1 MPELKLNK
9 SPHIQQSNEQTLLT
23 ERQVFIFF
31 LPLAASWLLMALESP
46 STTWFIA
53 RLPDTAVSLAALNL
67 FMTISFWIETPV
79 IGLLATATALGVNNQ
94 SLRLLKRFT
103 LLIMLLV
110 TVVGAIIALTPIYHP
125 IAKLLDAPP
134 EVAEAARYGLIV
146 MIPWSAA
153 IAWRRFTQ
161 GILIRHGQTR
171 AVGYGTIIRLVAI
184 IAIGSVMLH
193 DGRFSGVV
201 VGASAL
207 VAGVFAES
215 LFVHYLARPLMK
227 YIKADTTNNEFPPL
241 TYNAIIKFHFPLSV
255 SNMLWLIARPIAF
268 WGLAKSTNPVLTLAA
283 WEAASQL
290 LFLFRSPGMALPEAV
305 IALQKNLQTQNV
317 LMRFCFKTG
326 LVTSSVLLLLML
338 TPVSSWIYNDL
349 LQVPRDVASLAIIG
363 LIAAAFI
370 PFLGALQ
377 SFFKGQ
383 LSAARQTNA
392 LMMSMFVYLAVTIAL
407 VLGLVFSKQVNIV
420 TMTLAITLALLT
432 ELLVL
437 NYFWRK
443 HKKATEVVI

>member
-1 MPELKLNK
+1 
-9 SPHIQQSNEQTLLT
+9 
-23 ERQVFIFF
+23 
-31 LPLAASWLLMALESP
+31 MALESP

-94 SLRLLKRFT
+94 SLRLLRRFT
-103 LLIMLLV
+103 LLIMLIV
-110 TVVGAIIALTPIYHP
+110 TVVGAVVALSPIYHL
-125 IAKLLDAPP
+125 ITNLLDAPP
-134 EVAEAARYGLIV
+134 EVAEAARHGLIV

-161 GILIRHGQTR
+161 GILIRHGNTR
-171 AVGYGTIIRLVAI
+171 TVGYGTVIRLVAI
-184 IAIGSVMLH
+184 IVVGLIMLH

-215 LFVHYLARPLMK
+215 LFVHYLARPL
-227 YIKADTTNNEFPPL
+227 IKDIKTDTTDNEFLPL

-305 IALQKNLQTQNV
+305 IALQKNLQTQKV
-317 LMRFCFKTG
+317 LLKFCFKTG
-326 LVTSSVLLLLML
+326 LVTSGVLLMLML
-338 TPVSSWIYNDL
+338 TPISSWMYNDL
-349 LQVPRDVASLAIIG
+349 LQVPRDVTSLAIIG
-363 LIAAAFI
+363 LIAATFV
-370 PFLGALQ
+370 PFLGAIQ

-383 LSAARQTNA
+383 LSAARETNA
-392 LMMSMFVYLAVTIAL
+392 LMISMFVYLAVTIVL
-407 VLGLVFSKQVNIV
+407 VLGLVLSKQVNIV
-420 TMTLAITLALLT
+420 SMTFAVTLALLT
-432 ELLVL
+432 ELFVL

-443 HKKATEVVI
+443 HKATTGAII